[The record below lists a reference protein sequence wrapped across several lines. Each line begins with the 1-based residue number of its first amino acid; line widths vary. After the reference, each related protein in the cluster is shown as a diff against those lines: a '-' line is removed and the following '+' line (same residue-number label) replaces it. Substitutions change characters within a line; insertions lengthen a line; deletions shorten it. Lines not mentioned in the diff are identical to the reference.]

1 MSATD
6 AEHNR
11 GLQPHLRLQPHAHQ
25 LGDPEPRTE
34 AKNGEEH
41 HALDDPTPPGSYKI
55 ATIPSPVCQGLS

>member
-25 LGDPEPRTE
+25 LGDTEPRTE
-34 AKNGEEH
+34 AEPSEEH
-41 HALDDPTPPGSYKI
+41 HALDDP
-55 ATIPSPVCQGLS
+55 IPLGVTKLQPYHPLYARV